1 MKKKQFAILGLGQF
15 GGNLCIELSK
25 LDVEVLAVDKNE
37 EKVNKYTDAVT
48 QAYQA
53 NVMDE
58 PTLNSLGIRNF
69 DYVIVSLG
77 ENIEASI
84 LTTLLLKEMEIK
96 NVWVKV
102 HNDYHRKVLEKIGAD
117 RIIHPEK
124 DMAVR
129 IAHHIVSEKIIDYIE
144 LSKDYSIVEIAANK
158 NIDGK
163 QLYELNAR
171 TKYGVTIIA
180 LKNQNG
186 IIVSP
191 SADDIVHKDDIIV
204 TMGHNQD
211 LERFERNGI

>member
-15 GGNLCIELSK
+15 GGNLCRELSK
-25 LDVEVLAVDKNE
+25 LDVEVLGVDKNE
-37 EKVNKYTDAVT
+37 EKVYRYTDAVT

-84 LTTLLLKEMEIK
+84 LTTLLLKEMEVK
-96 NVWVKV
+96 NVWVKA
-102 HNDYHRKVLEKIGAD
+102 HNDYHHKVLEKIGAD

-129 IAHHIVSEKIIDYIE
+129 IAHHISSEKIIDFIE
-144 LSKDYSIVEIAANK
+144 LSKDYSIIEVAANK
-158 NIDGK
+158 RIDGQK
-163 QLYELNAR
+163 LIELNTR
-171 TKYGVTIIA
+171 TKYGVTVIA
-180 LKNQNG
+180 LKNKNG
-186 IIVSP
+186 IVVSP
-191 SADDIVHKDDIIV
+191 SANEIVYEGDIIV
-204 TMGHNQD
+204 AIGRNRD
-211 LERFERNGI
+211 LEKFEHEGM